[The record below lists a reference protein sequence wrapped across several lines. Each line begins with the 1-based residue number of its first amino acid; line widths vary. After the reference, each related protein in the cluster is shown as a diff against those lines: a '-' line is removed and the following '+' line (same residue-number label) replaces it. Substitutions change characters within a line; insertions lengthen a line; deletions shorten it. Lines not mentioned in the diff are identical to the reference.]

1 MAQIKIIVNG
11 KECFGEAGKTI
22 LAIAAENGIEIPNL
36 CYNKQLKVYGACGL
50 CVVEVE
56 KVPKLLRAC
65 ATVATDGMVVTTN
78 SPRVVQARKI
88 ALELLMSDHE
98 GDCKGPCHLNC
109 PARTDIQAYVKAIA
123 GGDDKKAVEIIKDKI
138 SLPASIGRV
147 CPHPCEDKCRRALV
161 EQPLSIAYLKAFA
174 ADNDMKSA
182 DPFKPAVAEPNGKR
196 VAIFLRFLICFRGK
210 LPRQN
215 IVCFAALSQK
225 VQPMQAAAKCSKSC
239 FGI

>member
-123 GGDDKKAVEIIKDKI
+123 QGDDKKAVQIIKDKI

-147 CPHPCEDKCRRALV
+147 CPHPCEEDCRRQFV
-161 EQPLSIAYLKAFA
+161 ESPLSIAYLKAFA
-174 ADNDMKSA
+174 ADKDMASN
-182 DPFKPAVAEPNGKR
+182 DPFKPAVAAPNGKKVGIIA
-196 VAIFLRFLICFRGK
+196 VAPL
-210 LPRQN
+210 
-215 IVCFAALSQK
+215 A
-225 VQPMQAAAKCSKSC
+225 
-239 FGI
+239 

>member
-109 PARTDIQAYVKAIA
+109 PARTDIQGYVK
-123 GGDDKKAVEIIKDKI
+123 
-138 SLPASIGRV
+138 
-147 CPHPCEDKCRRALV
+147 
-161 EQPLSIAYLKAFA
+161 
-174 ADNDMKSA
+174 
-182 DPFKPAVAEPNGKR
+182 
-196 VAIFLRFLICFRGK
+196 
-210 LPRQN
+210 
-215 IVCFAALSQK
+215 
-225 VQPMQAAAKCSKSC
+225 
-239 FGI
+239 

>member
-109 PARTDIQAYVKAIA
+109 PARTDIQAYVKAHTAPYKYPRI
-123 GGDDKKAVEIIKDKI
+123 VEFRTELPKTISGKI
-138 SLPASIGRV
+138 QR
-147 CPHPCEDKCRRALV
+147 
-161 EQPLSIAYLKAFA
+161 
-174 ADNDMKSA
+174 N
-182 DPFKPAVAEPNGKR
+182 
-196 VAIFLRFLICFRGK
+196 K
-210 LPRQN
+210 L
-215 IVCFAALSQK
+215 
-225 VQPMQAAAKCSKSC
+225 
-239 FGI
+239 

>member
-1 MAQIKIIVNG
+1 MLSKEARTMAQIKIIVNG

-98 GDCKGPCHLNC
+98 GDCKGPCHLIC
-109 PARTDIQAYVKAIA
+109 PARSDIQGYVKQIA
-123 GGDDKKAVEIIKDKI
+123 LGNDTEAVKIIKDKI

-147 CPHPCEDKCRRALV
+147 CPHPCEEDCRRQYV
-161 EQPLSIAYLKAFA
+161 EKPLSIA
-174 ADNDMKSA
+174 
-182 DPFKPAVAEPNGKR
+182 
-196 VAIFLRFLICFRGK
+196 
-210 LPRQN
+210 
-215 IVCFAALSQK
+215 
-225 VQPMQAAAKCSKSC
+225 
-239 FGI
+239 